1 MFGIKGLQERIRKV
15 SITMTG
21 PYLSPIQRLLI
32 YNVNNTITFLL
43 KDVKLAHQ
51 FEELVKADQRFEIFG
66 EVVLGL
72 VCFRIKVST
81 RPALEFITT
90 CNTIRRF
97 SFS

>member
-15 SITMTG
+15 SITITG
-21 PYLSPIQRLLI
+21 PFLSPIHNCLYNV

-81 RPALEFITT
+81 RPHLNLLLHVIL
-90 CNTIRRF
+90 
-97 SFS
+97 

>member
-1 MFGIKGLQERIRKV
+1 M
-15 SITMTG
+15 
-21 PYLSPIQRLLI
+21 
-32 YNVNNTITFLL
+32 

-97 SFS
+97 SFSKQQCYDFLVFSSTITVFLHVLGFK